1 MATEGPGLQEGAAL
15 RDGCAPS
22 GIRQPGRSVRCGP
35 TQGKCPGEGNSQE
48 HGSTVRLGR
57 GAGRCRW
64 TRGALR
70 CGESLLEPNGGDG
83 FTVCKF
89 TKKR

>member
-22 GIRQPGRSVRCGP
+22 GIRQPGRSARCGP

-48 HGSTVRLGR
+48 HGSIVHLGQEAEGGGR
-57 GAGRCRW
+57 GGAG
-64 TRGALR
+64 GHGVL
-70 CGESLLEPNGGDG
+70 CGVVKAS
-83 FTVCKF
+83 
-89 TKKR
+89 

>member
-22 GIRQPGRSVRCGP
+22 GIRQPGRSARCGP

-48 HGSTVRLGR
+48 HGSTFAWGGGR
-57 GAGRCRW
+57 GGAG
-64 TRGALR
+64 GHGVL
-70 CGESLLEPNGGDG
+70 CGVVKAS
-83 FTVCKF
+83 
-89 TKKR
+89 